1 MSSESSALA
10 LPHTVSD
17 RHFLGYAGPYERDRV
32 CIALDSLRGGSSAG
46 RVPNRLLLCSRKLAL
61 LCECYGI

>member
-10 LPHTVSD
+10 LPHNVSD
-17 RHFLGYAGPYERDRV
+17 RHFLGYAGPYEKDRV
-32 CIALDSLRGGSSAG
+32 CIALDSLRGDNSAG
-46 RVPNRLLLCSRKLAL
+46 RVLDRLLLCSRKPAL